1 MIGHSWYSFGV
12 SFHNSPVE
20 ERQKFVFSD
29 EDLKLF
35 YEVVLPKHECF
46 GFIVSTCNRT
56 TFFLHGKHPERV
68 EKAFMFTMSNGGDI
82 LEVGYRCIGIKAVMH
97 LFEVGAGMDS
107 QILGDFEIIGQLRR
121 AFQFSKAHG
130 VSNGDIERG
139 MNNAIHFSRRVKN
152 ETDFSSGISSTSYAA
167 LRFLQFALPN
177 FNQAKIL
184 IVGIGEIG
192 HKTLDNLI
200 SVRGSKNITITNRT
214 DETAEITADR
224 KNIGF
229 LPWSKWQN
237 ALESFDAVI
246 CASKSPQ
253 YILSGSDLKR
263 EHPTVFIDLSV
274 PTCLDPSLGDVPGVT
289 LVNVDDISSFIE
301 KQLSSRVNSLPKVRL
316 ILQEDIE
323 KFRQSQRAQR
333 AVPFIQQVQDSL
345 EDKWIK
351 ARKDPE
357 QIERLSSKIE
367 SRLFE
372 SVRRDPKQMYQ
383 LKKWIRD

>member
-1 MIGHSWYSFGV
+1 M
-12 SFHNSPVE
+12 
-20 ERQKFVFSD
+20 
-29 EDLKLF
+29 
-35 YEVVLPKHECF
+35 
-46 GFIVSTCNRT
+46 
-56 TFFLHGKHPERV
+56 
-68 EKAFMFTMSNGGDI
+68 
-82 LEVGYRCIGIKAVMH
+82 
-97 LFEVGAGMDS
+97 
-107 QILGDFEIIGQLRR
+107 
-121 AFQFSKAHG
+121 
-130 VSNGDIERG
+130 
-139 MNNAIHFSRRVKN
+139 
-152 ETDFSSGISSTSYAA
+152 
-167 LRFLQFALPN
+167 
-177 FNQAKIL
+177 
-184 IVGIGEIG
+184 
-192 HKTLDNLI
+192 
-200 SVRGSKNITITNRT
+200 
-214 DETAEITADR
+214 
-224 KNIGF
+224 
-229 LPWSKWQN
+229 
-237 ALESFDAVI
+237 
-246 CASKSPQ
+246 
-253 YILSGSDLKR
+253 
-263 EHPTVFIDLSV
+263 